1 MLPIMAINFF
11 YLIYFMK
18 QAVVVVLMFVTFFV
32 KAQSPQLTLILP
44 VGHTGGVYDAIFSPD
59 YKFILTRDKFEI
71 PRVWDGQT
79 GLLLANL
86 RGHKGWVYRVG
97 YSPDGKLFY
106 TAGAEDSTIII
117 WITKTATPLYT
128 FKTNG
133 KTVQGGNFNFEGTRF
148 IAAAQDVRTWDL
160 TNGKLLHV
168 FNPGDRKNGKFFE
181 LHAPAFNKQG
191 NIAVI
196 HSSEQDGFHRFY
208 WNVNTNELLAEMRQP
223 EGASRY
229 ELTKTYTADTSF
241 LDLNTSQWVYP
252 SLFAKQDKALD
263 YDIDRDDVWI
273 TDSTHKN
280 KLVKIAAHTAM
291 NFLFYYAADSL
302 LVAEPIQKLYAGAWD
317 IKTMQMARTL
327 YYKGAP
333 RPLPK
338 GRKVYGDFM
347 FNKSRSM
354 GVVFKDKNF
363 AVYDLIAM
371 KELPQ
376 FNQSSSPDN
385 IQYAFFSN
393 NDSLLLTTTY
403 TENDAATLWNVASGK
418 PIRSFAFDKS
428 DLITHACFTND
439 NKWIA
444 LFGWGESIK
453 IFETET
459 GKLVQTIN
467 KNVNGDRKDVLDGS
481 FSPDK
486 KMIFFTDNN
495 ALFRVY
501 DVASGKQVYALDKE
515 PGSYVA
521 SAIFT
526 PDNKR
531 MILGTSA
538 SINKVID
545 LSSKKTLYQFFQ
557 IDSTD
562 YFTQVPGGYYQ
573 ATRGAAKL
581 IHYVT
586 PDLKVINFDQLDIR
600 LNRPDKVQQIIGN
613 PDTLLIASYRK
624 AYQKR
629 IKKLGID
636 TTQFRDDATVPE
648 CNIINRENIQYTQST
663 NILLLKIKAKDT
675 KFDLDRFNVWV
686 NDVPVFGLRGIT
698 IKSNHAKNF
707 DTSIAIHLSQGD
719 NRIETTVINANGT
732 ESFKMAV
739 FVQCKAAAKKEIQMQ
754 FIGIGIN
761 HFADAQYNLSW
772 SVKDIRDIAVKLK
785 AKYPNIIIDT
795 LFDKQVTRENVLALK
810 QKLQQLDVDDKV
822 IVCYSGHGILSK
834 DFDYFLSTYNINF
847 SNPEKNGLAYD
858 EMESLLDNIKPR
870 QKLML
875 IDACHSGEVDKDELA
890 RVEAAHTT
898 LDKNGITTRSTIKV
912 IPKKTLGMA
921 NSVELMQNLFVNVS
935 KGTGA
940 TIISAAG
947 GMQYALERGDLKNG
961 VFTYS
966 IIDAFNNN
974 TTLTV
979 SQLKKIVSEK
989 VVELTRGL
997 QQPTSRNETN
1007 NYDWMIW

>member
-1 MLPIMAINFF
+1 MKKAL
-11 YLIYFMK
+11 LILLLFSTS
-18 QAVVVVLMFVTFFV
+18 VL
-32 KAQSPQLTLILP
+32 KAQPPQLTLILP
-44 VGHTGGVYDAIFSPD
+44 VGHTGGVYDAIYSPD
-59 YKFILTRDKFEI
+59 YKYILTRDKFEI
-71 PRVWDGQT
+71 PRVWDAQT

-86 RGHKGWVYRVG
+86 KGHRGQVYRIG
-97 YSPDGKLFY
+97 YSPDGRLFY

-117 WITKTATPLYT
+117 WNTKNATPLYT

-148 IAAAQDVRTWDL
+148 IASANDIRTWDL
-160 TNGKLLHV
+160 TDGKLLKV
-168 FNPGDRKNGKFFE
+168 FSPTERKDARFFE
-181 LHAPAFNKQG
+181 LHTPQFDRKG

-196 HSSEQDGFHRFY
+196 TSSEQDGFHRFY
-208 WNVNTNELLAEMRQP
+208 WNVNTNELLSEMKQAE
-223 EGASRY
+223 GTSTY
-229 ELTKTYTADTSF
+229 KLIKSYTADTSF
-241 LDLNTSQWVYP
+241 LDLNTSQWNYP
-252 SLFAKQDKALD
+252 QVFPKEDKGLD
-263 YDIDRDDVWI
+263 YSVDHDDVWI
-273 TDSTHKN
+273 TDSTQKN

-291 NFLFYYAADSL
+291 NLLFYYAADSS
-302 LVAEPIQKLYAGAWD
+302 LVAEPVEKLYAGAWD
-317 IKTMQMARTL
+317 IKTMQMAKTL
-327 YYKGAP
+327 FYKGAP

-347 FNKSRSM
+347 FNKSRSL
-354 GVVFKDKNF
+354 GVVFKDKSF
-363 AVYDLIAM
+363 AVYDLNAM
-371 KELPQ
+371 KQLQQ
-376 FNQSSSPDN
+376 FDETKAEDN
-385 IQYAFFSN
+385 VQFAFFSN

-403 TENDAATLWNVASGK
+403 SENDAATLWSVTTGK
-418 PIRSFAFDKS
+418 PLRNFSFDKK
-428 DLITHACFTND
+428 DLITHACFSND

-444 LFGWGESIK
+444 LFGWGPSIK
-453 IFETET
+453 IYETET

-467 KNVNGDRKDVLDGS
+467 KNVGEDRKDVLDGS

-486 KMIFFTDNN
+486 RLIFFTDNN
-495 ALFRVY
+495 ALFRLF
-501 DVASGKQVYALDKE
+501 DITSGSQVYALDKE
-515 PGSYVA
+515 PGSYIA

-526 PDNKR
+526 PDSKK

-538 SINKVID
+538 SINKVLD

-600 LNRPDKVQQIIGN
+600 LNRPDKVQQAIGN
-613 PDTLLIASYRK
+613 SDTLLIASYRK

-636 TTQFRDDATVPE
+636 TSQFRDDVTVPE
-648 CNIINRENIQYTQST
+648 CDIVNRDGISSKQVSNTLS
-663 NILLLKIKAKDT
+663 LKINASDKH
-675 KFDLDRFNVWV
+675 FNLDRFNIWI

-698 IKSNHAKNF
+698 LKRKPSRNF
-707 DTSIAIHLSQGD
+707 DTTLSIHLSHGD

-732 ESFKMAV
+732 ESFKMPI
-739 FVQCKAAAKKEIQMQ
+739 FVQCTVPSKPSLIQ

-761 HFADAQYNLSW
+761 HFEDAQYNLNW
-772 SVKDIRDIAVKLK
+772 SVKDIRDLALKLK
-785 AKYPNIIIDT
+785 SKYPDIIIDT
-795 LFDKQVTRENVLALK
+795 LFDKQVTRTNILALK
-810 QKLQQLDVDDKV
+810 QKLQHLNEDDKV

-847 SNPEKNGLAYD
+847 SSPEKNGLAYD
-858 EMESLLDNIKPR
+858 EMESLLDNIRPR
-870 QKLML
+870 QKLMM

-890 RVEAAHTT
+890 KVEAAHAE
-898 LDKNGITTRSTIKV
+898 LDKNGVTTRSTIK
-912 IPKKTLGMA
+912 ITARKNIGMT

-966 IIDAFNNN
+966 ILDAFNNN
-974 TTLTV
+974 KVLTV
-979 SQLKKIVSEK
+979 SQLKKIVSDK
-989 VVELTRGL
+989 VVELTKGL

-1007 NYDWMIW
+1007 NYDWVIW